1 MDKLAHRKASR
12 RILIKDASGV
22 PVKNK
27 EVQAHMRRHAFLFGS
42 GAFDVLPLVD
52 ASTPETERPIY
63 ETIMEAWREVFSF
76 GTLPFYLGR
85 YEPEEGKTI
94 EKEMHRAA
102 RWLNERDIITKGHP
116 LCWHTVTAKWLL
128 GKEPEEVLRISLE
141 RIKRDV
147 TAFRGEIDM
156 WDVINEV
163 VIMPIFDKED
173 NAITRLCQKI
183 GQVELVRL
191 VFDEAR
197 RANPDACLL
206 LNDFDTSEK
215 YLHLAEDCLA
225 AGADIDVIGIQSHQ
239 HQGKWGLEKLERV
252 LTRFEK
258 LGLPLHFTENTF
270 VSGDLMPPE
279 IVDLNDFKVTD
290 WPSTPEGEDRQARD
304 MIEMMDVLFER
315 PAVHAFT
322 TWCMID
328 GRWLN
333 APAGLLRKDG
343 SKKPAF
349 EALKQR
355 VKKDWWTDTVIV
367 TDDEGYAELTGF
379 KGEYDLVYGGKTARI
394 TLDSG
399 DETLSPDFC

>member
-1 MDKLAHRKASR
+1 MDKLAHRKATR
-12 RILIKDASGV
+12 RMLIKDKDGM
-22 PVKNK
+22 PVKNR

-42 GAFDVLPLVD
+42 GAFDALPLVSD
-52 ASTPETERPIY
+52 LTPEKERPIY
-63 ETIMEAWREVFSF
+63 ETIMDAWQEIFSF

-94 EKEMHRAA
+94 EKEMRLAA
-102 RWLNERDIITKGHP
+102 RWLKERDIILKGHP

-128 GKEPEEVLRISLE
+128 GRAPEEVLRISLE

-173 NAITRLCQKI
+173 NAITRMCQKI
-183 GQVELVRL
+183 GRVELVRL

-206 LNDFDTSEK
+206 LNDFDTSEE
-215 YLHLAEDCLA
+215 YLHLAEECLE
-225 AGADIDVIGIQSHQ
+225 AGAAIDVIGIQSHQ
-239 HQGKWGLEKLERV
+239 HQGKWGAEKLERV

-258 LGLPLHFTENTF
+258 LNLPLHFTENTF
-270 VSGDLMPPE
+270 ISGDLMPSH

-290 WPSTPEGEDRQARD
+290 WPSTIEGEDRQARD
-304 MIEMMDVLFER
+304 TIEMVDTLFER
-315 PAVHAFT
+315 PSVQAFT
-322 TWCMID
+322 AWCIID

-349 EALKQR
+349 DALKQR
-355 VKKDWWTDTVIV
+355 VKKDWWTDTVIR

-379 KGEYDLVYGGKTARI
+379 KGEYDLVFGDMTARI
-394 TLDSG
+394 SLDSG
-399 DETLSPDFC
+399 EDTLMPAFV